1 MATRAKRRQQHLQKM
16 WPEIEKMVAG
26 LQDGMPEAFEM
37 LGVTLSQQMR
47 TVEQSDMYMAVMFEL
62 LPLDVQEK
70 MLADPR
76 VATSLTVLAI
86 LKELRHRPID

>member
-1 MATRAKRRQQHLQKM
+1 
-16 WPEIEKMVAG
+16 
-26 LQDGMPEAFEM
+26 
-37 LGVTLSQQMR
+37 MR

-76 VATSLTVLAI
+76 VVTSLTVLAV
-86 LKELRHRPID
+86 LKELRHRSID

>member
-1 MATRAKRRQQHLQKM
+1 M

-70 MLADPR
+70 MLADLR
-76 VATSLTVLAI
+76 VWSRWYAETGTQLGESTVKLTSL
-86 LKELRHRPID
+86 HRL